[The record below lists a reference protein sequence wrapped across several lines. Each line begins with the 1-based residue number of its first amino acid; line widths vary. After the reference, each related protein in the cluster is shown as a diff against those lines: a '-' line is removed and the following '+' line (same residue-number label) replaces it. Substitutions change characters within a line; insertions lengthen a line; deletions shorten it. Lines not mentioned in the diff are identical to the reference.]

1 MRLPVYKLKLV
12 RSGWC
17 AYPPIDPKHPQLAAY
32 FFHKLIGQ
40 AAVEHAA
47 AIFLDPAQQFIG
59 STIISTG
66 DVGRVAMVARE
77 VFKCAILANASSI
90 MVAHNH
96 PGPTSPEP
104 SPADT
109 RVTRRLIRAGEIIGI
124 PLLDH
129 IIVTPNGQF
138 MSMRESGHLLLW
150 WPHTRVTNEPT
161 APSEPQSTSGSS

>member
-12 RSGWC
+12 RSGWIGF
-17 AYPPIDPKHPQLAAY
+17 PRIDPKHPQLAAY

-47 AIFLDPAQQFIG
+47 VLFLDPVQQPLG
-59 STIISTG
+59 SSLVSVG
-66 DVGRVAMVARE
+66 DLGRVPMVARE
-77 VFKCAILANASSI
+77 VFKAAILANASSI
-90 MVAHNH
+90 IVAHNH

-104 SPADT
+104 SPADI

-124 PLLDH
+124 HLLDH

-138 MSMRESGHLLLW
+138 MSMRETGHLLLW
-150 WPHTRVTNEPT
+150 WPPTRVMDKPPV
-161 APSEPQSTSGSS
+161 PSEPRLAGGNL